1 MAWVEGKEH
10 KNSDRLGNKL
20 GKRAW
25 NRAKNAPYIYY
36 IGRNGEKHTLFFST
50 TAKNVLKWECV
61 VCYINILTTST
72 PKDNGRKN
80 GRENGKGATF
90 GIASRNTLRKCLS
103 KHSSKSVGLTETIG

>member
-10 KNSDRLGNKL
+10 KNSDRLGNKF

-25 NRAKNAPYIYY
+25 NRAKNAPIYIIY
-36 IGRNGEKHTLFFST
+36 GGEKT
-50 TAKNVLKWECV
+50 KNTRYFLAQPRKL
-61 VCYINILTTST
+61 CYNGSVYNINILTTST